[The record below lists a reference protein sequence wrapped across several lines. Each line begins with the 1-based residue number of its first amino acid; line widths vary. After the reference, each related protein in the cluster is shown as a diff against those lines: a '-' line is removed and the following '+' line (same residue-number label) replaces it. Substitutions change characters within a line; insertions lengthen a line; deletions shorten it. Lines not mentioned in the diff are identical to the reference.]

1 MPHLSNPITVRSIT
15 TGYSDSEDRLW
26 ARLVLD
32 NGEEARLW
40 LTRRLTLRLCK
51 GVVDLLI
58 DRRAK
63 ESNLDIDE
71 LKNSI
76 AKARLGAELDQAQS
90 RLGETPAPPPPEPN
104 TPVATGICHSIDIT
118 PTKGDWR
125 FVFKAANTPG
135 YLLPINQEGVVRLVA
150 GLLKQSEA
158 NGWDVPASVHQN
170 LFIEK
175 ESLDPRKNTKN
186 GDNSG
191 SGSDSKPAPDDDG
204 DGDSG
209 SGGGSGG

>member
-1 MPHLSNPITVRSIT
+1 MSAPITVRSIT

-32 NGEEARLW
+32 NDEEARLW

-58 DRRAK
+58 DRLAK

-71 LKNSI
+71 LKNAI

-90 RLGETPAPPPPEPN
+90 RLGETPAPPPPEAS
-104 TPVATGICHSIDIT
+104 TPIATGICHSIDIT
-118 PTKGDWR
+118 PSKGDWR
-125 FVFKAANTPG
+125 FVFKAAGTPG
-135 YLLPINQEGVVRLVA
+135 YLLPIHQEGVVRLVA

-170 LFIEK
+170 LFIDQGPTR
-175 ESLDPRKNTKN
+175 SINNSGN
-186 GDNSG
+186 GDS
-191 SGSDSKPAPDDDG
+191 
-204 DGDSG
+204 
-209 SGGGSGG
+209 SGGGSGSTPEPDNDGDGGGSGDGGGD